1 MVNNRCK
8 NLLLSGFDIGRSYQ
22 KHQITISDIHRH
34 SSDIHLLSRN
44 YELYDMYRQS

>member
-1 MVNNRCK
+1 MVNNHCK

-22 KHQITISDIHRH
+22 KHQITISDIHSY
-34 SSDIHLLSRN
+34 SSDIRLLSGI